1 MKLRERP
8 QAEILFNYL
17 GQVDRVLSGSPL
29 FLLANESSGPAHS
42 LKGSRGYLL
51 EVNGLVVENQL
62 QLHWTYSET
71 IHKRVTVER
80 LAETFVEALRSLI
93 AHCQSPDAGGFTPS
107 DFPLAQ
113 LGQDELD
120 AVLGMVEFEGGATR

>member
-1 MKLRERP
+1 
-8 QAEILFNYL
+8 
-17 GQVDRVLSGSPL
+17 
-29 FLLANESSGPAHS
+29 
-42 LKGSRGYLL
+42 LL

-71 IHKRVTVER
+71 IHKRVTVEK
-80 LAETFVEALRSLI
+80 LAESFVEALRSLI
-93 AHCQSPDAGGFTPS
+93 AHCQAPDSGGFTPS